1 VAPPR
6 TRYARSGDIYLAYQ
20 VFGEGDRDLV
30 LVLDWASHLEAL
42 WDQPLVEEFLTS
54 LRRFGRVLWFD
65 MRGIGMSDP
74 VPGGA
79 SAPEDWVDD
88 VAAVMDAAGS
98 ERATVIAQGH
108 AAQMALMA
116 AATHRERISSLVIY
130 NGFARLA
137 RDDDYPAGMPV
148 SAQEGILE
156 IIDTTWGTGALAT
169 ALAPSVVDQ
178 PGVVEWWAR
187 VERFAGTPGTA
198 LAKARTIYELDL
210 RHVLPLIATPTLVI
224 HSRDNTYIRVGH
236 GRYLAENIAG
246 ARLVEL
252 PSADH
257 WPLPQP
263 ELLGAIEEFVTGS
276 RSQEDD
282 SDRVFAAV
290 LVVDVASST
299 ELVSEI
305 GDRRWSTTRDRF
317 EQVVRD
323 ALTPYGGELVDTAG
337 DGALAT
343 FDGPARAIRCASY
356 IRDALRR
363 SGLEVRCGLHAGE
376 LSRREGGVAGIAVHI
391 GARVSALAAPG
402 EVLVTRTVRDL
413 VAGSG
418 LVFEE
423 RGEYEL
429 KGVPDRWTLYA
440 AVG

>member
-1 VAPPR
+1 M
-6 TRYARSGDIYLAYQ
+6 
-20 VFGEGDRDLV
+20 